1 VRLVTV
7 LLSLVVLWLVVLWL
21 VVLWLVVLSCV
32 SGVRAP
38 GFAGRV
44 LRSVHCADTHRKR
57 RA

>member
-1 VRLVTV
+1 
-7 LLSLVVLWLVVLWL
+7 VVLWLVVLWL

>member
-7 LLSLVVLWLVVLWL
+7 LLSLVVLSL